1 MLYTYEFT
9 DLSSRNNFVNIV
21 KELWFMVNFN
31 TYTEIN
37 SSKSEVKD
45 HLLWNGRDV
54 KTTNNTI
61 TRYEINIEKDMNE
74 EEIQKFKNFDY
85 YYFHKKRPKPDAWLS
100 EWILWWFWVT
110 LLIRWI
116 LALILKYIKIPYLI
130 NFYNVDELKYMLL
143 LWIFLFLSINFC
155 ISWKPIAIKK
165 ANELEEKN
173 KKIKEMLIKEYLWEY
188 GKKIITNM

>member
-1 MLYTYEFT
+1 MLYTYNFT

-61 TRYEINIEKDMNE
+61 IRYEINIEKDMNE

-85 YYFHKKRPKPDAWLS
+85 YYFHKKIPKPDAWLS
-100 EWILWWFWVT
+100 EWILWWFWFT

-116 LALILKYIKIPYLI
+116 LALILKFFKIPYLI
-130 NFYNVDELKYMLL
+130 DIYNTGIYKIILL
-143 LWIFLFLSINFC
+143 FWIFIIFSVKFC
-155 ISWKPIAIKK
+155 IFWKPIAIQK
-165 ANELEEKN
+165 AKELEEKN
-173 KKIKEMLIKEYLWEY
+173 KKIKEMLINNYLWEFW
-188 GKKIITNM
+188 KKIITNM